1 MFLII
6 QPTGDIDHCDV
17 LKTQNWTFYT
27 LYYIILYIIYYKRKY
42 IYKCKYTNV
51 LDLNSSLY
59 LAKFFIPTLI
69 SESVSMPSPK
79 KRQRQVLLLEL
90 HLHSLSRCLMMN
102 WHNVSQPLS
111 MILTH
116 LCCLKMIT
124 AILTQKSQYKIWIL
138 FFAFIALVQLNLINY
153 Y

>member
-1 MFLII
+1 MII
-6 QPTGDIDHCDV
+6 VTSWKHRIERFI
-17 LKTQNWTFYT
+17 L
-27 LYYIILYIIYYKRKY
+27 YIILYYILYIIKGN
-42 IYKCKYTNV
+42 IFTNVNTNV

-79 KRQRQVLLLEL
+79 KDKGKCFFWSFTYIRWVDVWWWTDTM
-90 HLHSLSRCLMMN
+90 CY
-102 WHNVSQPLS
+102 NVSQPLS

-124 AILTQKSQYKIWIL
+124 AILTQKSQYKI
-138 FFAFIALVQLNLINY
+138 
-153 Y
+153 

>member
-6 QPTGDIDHCDV
+6 QPTGDNDHCDV

-27 LYYIILYIIYYKRKY
+27 LYYIILYIKYYKRKY

-79 KRQRQVLLLEL
+79 KDKGKCFFWSCTYMYIRWVDVWW
-90 HLHSLSRCLMMN
+90 SMN

-124 AILTQKSQYKIWIL
+124 AILTQSLSIKVKFCFLHSLHLYSWI
-138 FFAFIALVQLNLINY
+138 
-153 Y
+153 

>member
-6 QPTGDIDHCDV
+6 QPTGDNDHCDV

-79 KRQRQVLLLEL
+79 KDKGEFFIWSCTYIRWVDVWWWTDTM
-90 HLHSLSRCLMMN
+90 CYNM
-102 WHNVSQPLS
+102 SQPLS
-111 MILTH
+111 VILTH

-124 AILTQKSQYKIWIL
+124 AILTQKSQYK
-138 FFAFIALVQLNLINY
+138 N
-153 Y
+153 